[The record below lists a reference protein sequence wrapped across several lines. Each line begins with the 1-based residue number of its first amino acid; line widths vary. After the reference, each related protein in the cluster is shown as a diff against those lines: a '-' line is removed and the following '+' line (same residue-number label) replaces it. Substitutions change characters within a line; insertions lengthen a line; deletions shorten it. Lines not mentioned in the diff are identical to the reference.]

1 MKRFK
6 MWPAAA
12 SLALASL
19 LSACGGGNDSTPPPV
34 PTPVTIA
41 TVSGTVRD
49 ASGAVAPGVH
59 VTFGTQTA
67 DTDASGT
74 YSLNVPSTST
84 ETVLSFAKTGY
95 AGQTRKAQSVSVVA
109 LQAVDATLTP
119 IDASSS
125 FNPAAVAT
133 LSVPGSS
140 AQVTLSAGSLVR
152 SNGSAPT
159 GPATAEL
166 TVIDASKD
174 SSVMPGNYLTGAG
187 AMIESNGALQVN
199 LFDADGATLNLAEGK
214 TATIRIPAVSRGGM
228 PLPTT
233 IPLFYF
239 DDTTGVWV
247 QEGSAALQGTAPSQ
261 YYEGAVSHFTVWNAD
276 RIVDVVYI
284 NGCVQ
289 ESGGARVAKAMVVG
303 SGVDYIGSSVAITD
317 ATGAFRIAVKKS
329 ATTRLYGQSLL
340 PYRYGPTMDVP
351 AGATDVTMPNC
362 LVLTTD
368 GVAPALVFPP
378 VPPGPTPVGDYAGSY
393 SGTFSGAE
401 SGTFAVTLTTAGVV
415 VGSGHSATYNFDF
428 LVNGNVS
435 AGGSIS
441 LNATAG
447 TAGASVFTGSINVTT
462 GAVTGTWRYST
473 TPSGTNNGTFT
484 GTRG

>member
-1 MKRFK
+1 MKLFR

-12 SLALASL
+12 SLTLAAL
-19 LSACGGGNDSTPPPV
+19 LSACGGGNDSTAPQV
-34 PTPVTIA
+34 STPVAFA
-41 TVSGTVRD
+41 TVSGIVRD
-49 ASGAVAPGVH
+49 ASGAVTPGVH

-67 DTDASGT
+67 DTDASGK

-95 AGQTRKAQSVSVVA
+95 AAQMRKAQPVSAVT

-119 IDASSS
+119 IDASNS
-125 FNPAAVAT
+125 FNPAAAAT
-133 LSVPGSS
+133 FSVPGSS
-140 AQVTLSAGSLVR
+140 AQVTLAAGSLVR
-152 SNGSAPT
+152 SSGGAPT

-174 SSVMPGNYLTGAG
+174 SSVMPGNYLTGAS

-199 LFDADGATLNLAEGK
+199 LLDADGTKLNLAAGK
-214 TATIRIPAVSRGGM
+214 TATIRIPAVSRGGT

-289 ESGGARVAKAMVVG
+289 ESGGARVAKVVVSG
-303 SGVDYIGSSVAITD
+303 SGVDYIGSSVATTD
-317 ATGAFRIAVKKS
+317 SNGAFRIAVKQS

-340 PYRYGPTMDVP
+340 PYRYGPAVDV
-351 AGATDVTMPNC
+351 ALGTTDVTMPSC

-368 GVAPALVFPP
+368 GVAPAVVFPP
-378 VPPGPTPVGDYAGSY
+378 VPPGPTPVGDYAGNY
-393 SGTFSGAE
+393 SGTFSGVE
-401 SGTFAVTLTTAGVV
+401 SGTFAVNMTTTGVV
-415 VGSGHSATYNFDF
+415 VGSGHSATYNIDF

-447 TAGASVFTGSINVTT
+447 TAGASIFTGSINVTT

-473 TPSGTNNGTFT
+473 TPSGANNGTFT